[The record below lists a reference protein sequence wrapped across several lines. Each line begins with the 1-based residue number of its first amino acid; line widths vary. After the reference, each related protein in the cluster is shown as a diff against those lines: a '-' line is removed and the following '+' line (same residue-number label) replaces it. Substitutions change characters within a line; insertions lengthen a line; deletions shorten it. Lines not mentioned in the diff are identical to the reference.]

1 MTKVVNMVVS
11 TQLTDSIDLYDVSA
25 KLGIDYEAEQFPGM
39 VYRVKIPKVCIL
51 LFRSGKAVVT
61 GAKSKK
67 DVKTG
72 LKILHDDLTSH
83 GFELWDYDKT
93 KVNIENIVVTYEWTG
108 GDLDLSN
115 LIVSMPFDKTEYE
128 PEVFPGLIYRI
139 DNPKSVCLVFS
150 SGKCVITGCKSKE
163 EAKEATNQLIHELT
177 IAPPS
182 EYE

>member
-1 MTKVVNMVVS
+1 MVVS

-25 KLGIDYEAEQFPGM
+25 KLSIDYEAEQFPGM
-39 VYRVKIPKVCIL
+39 VYRVTKPKVCIL

-61 GAKSKK
+61 GAKSEK
-67 DVKTG
+67 DVKKG
-72 LKILHDDLTSH
+72 LKILHDDLTKN
-83 GFELWDYDKT
+83 GYDLWAYNKT
-93 KVNIENIVVTYEWTG
+93 SVNIENIVVTYEWTG

-115 LIVSMPFDKTEYE
+115 LIISMPFDKTEYE

-163 EAKEATNQLIHELT
+163 EAEVATKQLIHELT
-177 IAPPS
+177 IAPSS
-182 EYE
+182 EYDDY